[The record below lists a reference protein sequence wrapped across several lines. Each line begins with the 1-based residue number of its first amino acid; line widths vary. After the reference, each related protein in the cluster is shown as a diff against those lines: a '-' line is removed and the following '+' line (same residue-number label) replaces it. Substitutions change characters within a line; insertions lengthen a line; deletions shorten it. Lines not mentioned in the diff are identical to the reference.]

1 MQDMSGVLF
10 NDATGRLIILGH
22 RDHRAVDIDLSG
34 TVHGVLDFPRAQHEG
49 IAFDGQGNLHIVGEP
64 NRHSLYS
71 IP

>member
-1 MQDMSGVLF
+1 
-10 NDATGRLIILGH
+10 